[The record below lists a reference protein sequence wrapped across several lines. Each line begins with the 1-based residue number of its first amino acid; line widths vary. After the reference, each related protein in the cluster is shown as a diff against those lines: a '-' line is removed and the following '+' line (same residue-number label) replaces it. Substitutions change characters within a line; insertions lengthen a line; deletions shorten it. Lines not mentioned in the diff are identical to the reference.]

1 MGEPITSLQHCSLPR
16 PDRVDLPLLSGVR
29 SITRRQFEFIIGS
42 IGFDTLVSDVMTH
55 QARSLS
61 QNVRHIFITSYI
73 FDIHVHIWSALTN
86 VLFMLLLKSAIYT
99 HIFKQL
105 KKLTLP
111 DLAPTGRW
119 AEWDSKP
126 L

>member
-29 SITRRQFEFIIGS
+29 GITSCQFEFIIGS

-61 QNVRHIFITSYI
+61 QNVRHIFITSFI
-73 FDIHVHIWSALTN
+73 FDIHVHVHILSALTH
-86 VLFMLLLKSAIYT
+86 VLFMLLFKSAIYT
-99 HIFKQL
+99 HF
-105 KKLTLP
+105 
-111 DLAPTGRW
+111 
-119 AEWDSKP
+119 
-126 L
+126 